1 MRVLSENGY
10 SQSTVDDFFEHSYHD
25 RGMLKWQGF
34 YLSDHTSALNKV
46 KAEREKTTEYRP
58 QQNLKEISQTL
69 AKAYANNKTV
79 EIQLN
84 KLNKNDIIEPLIET
98 KIKGYNDENIIIEN
112 ERFFSIESIRNIK
125 IND

>member
-1 MRVLSENGY
+1 MSESGY
-10 SQSTVDDFFEHSYHD
+10 SQSTVDDFFEHSYND

-58 QQNLKEISQTL
+58 QQSLEEISQTL

-84 KLNKNDIIEPLIET
+84 KLNKNDIIEPLIEK
-98 KIKGYNDENIIIEN
+98 KIKGYNAENIIIEN

>member
-1 MRVLSENGY
+1 MRVLSENEY
-10 SQSTVDDFFEHSYHD
+10 NQSTVDDFFEHSYHD

-34 YLSDHTSALNKV
+34 YLSDHMSALNKV

-58 QQNLKEISQTL
+58 QQSLEEISQTL

-84 KLNKNDIIEPLIET
+84 DLNQNDVIEPIIET
-98 KIKGYNDENIIIEN
+98 KIKGYNAENIIIEN